1 MAGCP
6 CRLRGHPRRGLQ
18 FCSVA
23 LQSRL
28 ISRNVG
34 VLREDAAAADK
45 AIGSGAAR
53 RQCFTVAL
61 RRRRLG
67 EDLRVEGKA
76 KHKA

>member
-1 MAGCP
+1 
-6 CRLRGHPRRGLQ
+6 
-18 FCSVA
+18 
-23 LQSRL
+23 
-28 ISRNVG
+28 
-34 VLREDAAAADK
+34 LREDAAAADK